1 MWGVHGQGTL
11 EVLVGCHDLHVIL
24 EGLHMC
30 MYTWVV
36 YIGRTQPI
44 LTIHEKLKIR
54 KQRNPN
60 QIEYNICLLKEA

>member
-11 EVLVGCHDLHVIL
+11 DVLVGCHDLHVIL

-36 YIGRTQPI
+36 YIGRTQPT
-44 LTIHEKLKIR
+44 LTRHEK
-54 KQRNPN
+54 
-60 QIEYNICLLKEA
+60 IEN